1 MAIQK
6 RDGGLSPGEKS
17 IAKALLNR
25 KWRNQDIQALINSGG
40 RKATVNSARIT
51 GVKQDEKIVPAS
63 DAEVEAFLRRK
74 KAFDPTTG
82 LNLIDD
88 ERLIRSREAMI
99 LAVQV
104 FNGPGVLFKTELF
117 AVLANIAWT
126 YLLHEY
132 YSRRE
137 VNIVGKDG
145 QSLLLGRCWTEAIA
159 PYPMREEKF
168 AYDQAD
174 SGRGGT
180 PTAWKKR
187 L

>member
-1 MAIQK
+1 
-6 RDGGLSPGEKS
+6 
-17 IAKALLNR
+17 
-25 KWRNQDIQALINSGG
+25 LINSGG

-137 VNIVGKDG
+137 VNIVGMDS